1 MPIKDCDTLYMST
14 LDRILPMEKGLLR
27 LSNTAANANKMID
40 HSSTLAAARERLPE
54 EKIS

>member
-1 MPIKDCDTLYMST
+1 
-14 LDRILPMEKGLLR
+14 MEKGLLR